1 MFCRK
6 LLRQVLV
13 DGDVSSFDAV
23 CVRKLKMVGRT
34 GAEWEVV
41 TPPLLTPPSKHVTS
55 SIELST
61 PTQNYTRV

>member
-23 CVRKLKMVGRT
+23 CARKLKMVGRT
-34 GAEWEVV
+34 GAE
-41 TPPLLTPPSKHVTS
+41 
-55 SIELST
+55 
-61 PTQNYTRV
+61 